1 MKDSPIQISQP
12 QTGIEEW
19 ESLKDSI
26 LSGWLT
32 TGPKTS
38 QFETSFAEY
47 HDVDYAISTTSA
59 TAALHLSL
67 IALNIGPNDEVI
79 LPSFT
84 WVATANVVRYCG
96 AKPVF
101 VDISLDTYNID
112 PVQIRQKIT
121 PNTKA
126 IIPVHLFGLCADIDK
141 IREVAPNIPLIE
153 DAACAVGAKY
163 KGRYAGSLGAL
174 GCFSF
179 HPRKIITT
187 GEGGMITTNDKD
199 LSEKCEQ
206 LKNHGASISEEQ
218 RHKGNKPHMLPDFRI
233 LGYNYRMTD
242 LQGSVGN
249 VQIKKLS
256 NLLETRRKWAEFYSN
271 ELADIEWIDLPK
283 VEDDFDHAW
292 QAYVVYVNPALSPI
306 SRNVLMDKLYTLG
319 INTRPGTHAVHMLDY
334 YKLEY
339 DIDENSLPNSK
350 DANNNSMAI
359 PLHNMMTQEMF
370 NYVVSSIKSFN

>member
-1 MKDSPIQISQP
+1 MGCHCKRS
-12 QTGIEEW
+12 E
-19 ESLKDSI
+19 I
-26 LSGWLT
+26 LRS
-32 TGPKTS
+32 
-38 QFETSFAEY
+38 
-47 HDVDYAISTTSA
+47 
-59 TAALHLSL
+59 
-67 IALNIGPNDEVI
+67 
-79 LPSFT
+79 
-84 WVATANVVRYCG
+84 
-96 AKPVF
+96 KPVF

-112 PVQIRQKIT
+112 PVQIKQDNT
-121 PNTKA
+121 DTKA
-126 IIPVHLFGLCADIDK
+126 IIPTHLFGLCADLDK
-141 IREVAPNIPLIE
+141 IREVAPNMPLE
-153 DAACAVGAKY
+153 DAACTVGAKY

-292 QAYVVYVNPALSPI
+292 QAYVVYVNPACSI
-306 SRNVLMDKLYTLG
+306 SRNV
-319 INTRPGTHAVHMLDY
+319 
-334 YKLEY
+334 
-339 DIDENSLPNSK
+339 
-350 DANNNSMAI
+350 
-359 PLHNMMTQEMF
+359 
-370 NYVVSSIKSFN
+370 

>member
-1 MKDSPIQISQP
+1 
-12 QTGIEEW
+12 
-19 ESLKDSI
+19 
-26 LSGWLT
+26 
-32 TGPKTS
+32 
-38 QFETSFAEY
+38 
-47 HDVDYAISTTSA
+47 
-59 TAALHLSL
+59 
-67 IALNIGPNDEVI
+67 
-79 LPSFT
+79 
-84 WVATANVVRYCG
+84 
-96 AKPVF
+96 
-101 VDISLDTYNID
+101 
-112 PVQIRQKIT
+112 
-121 PNTKA
+121 
-126 IIPVHLFGLCADIDK
+126 
-141 IREVAPNIPLIE
+141 
-153 DAACAVGAKY
+153 
-163 KGRYAGSLGAL
+163 
-174 GCFSF
+174 
-179 HPRKIITT
+179 
-187 GEGGMITTNDKD
+187 MITTNDKD